1 MESKTKR
8 TFWTILGLLTVSF
21 AVWMGTNQ
29 QEPLIES
36 RLLQTYQTSSTRTS
50 TVDKLC
56 SGFTRAELSQGTGM
70 SSYVS
75 DITSDIGIN
84 GYITF
89 NIEHIS
95 WIKLFTIMAM
105 ESAIKSGTTLNS

>member
-1 MESKTKR
+1 MEPKNKR
-8 TFWTILGLLTVSF
+8 TFWTILAVLAVSL
-21 AVWMGTNQ
+21 AVWMGTSQ

-56 SGFTRAELSQGTGM
+56 SGFTRSELSKGTGM

-84 GYITF
+84 GYIIRK
-89 NIEHIS
+89 IEHIS
-95 WIKLFTIMAM
+95 SIRSSTIMVM
-105 ESAIKSGTTLNS
+105 ELATK